1 MTGLRLEIAGSEVS
15 LEDTKLSYLPVLL
28 KLRDRPCLVIGG
40 GTAGTKRV
48 EALLKANAIVTVIS
62 PKSTETIESLAA
74 GGQVQ
79 LLRKPYTKGDLR
91 GFYLAYA
98 ATGVPAIDEQ
108 VAQDAESEYV
118 LLNVAERTSLGDF
131 LSPPMVQR
139 GDLTI
144 TVSTNGRSRGF
155 AQLIKKKLECLIGPE
170 YGDLLDIVE
179 AERLVMKNAPSTAKS
194 GPPLADEAAS

>member
-1 MTGLRLEIAGSEVS
+1 M
-15 LEDTKLSYLPVLL
+15 
-28 KLRDRPCLVIGG
+28 IGG
-40 GTAGTKRV
+40 GTAATIKV

-98 ATGVPAIDEQ
+98 ATGVSAIDEQ

-118 LLNVAERTSLGDF
+118 LLNVAERMSLGDF
-131 LSPPMVQR
+131 LTPPMVQR

-144 TVSTNGRSRGF
+144 TVSTNGRSHGF
-155 AQLIKKKLECLIGPE
+155 AQLMKKKLERLIGPE

-179 AERLVMKNAPSTAKS
+179 AERLVMKDPSSTAKS
-194 GPPLADEAAS
+194 GGPLADEAAS

>member
-1 MTGLRLEIAGSEVS
+1 M
-15 LEDTKLSYLPVLL
+15 SYLPVLL

-40 GTAGTKRV
+40 GTAGTKKV
-48 EALLKANAIVTVIS
+48 EALLKADARVTVIS
-62 PKSTETIESLAA
+62 PKNTEVIERLA
-74 GGQVQ
+74 GDGQVQ
-79 LLRKPYTKGDLR
+79 LLRKPYTRGDLR

-108 VAQDAESEYV
+108 IAQDAESEYV

-155 AQLIKKKLECLIGPE
+155 AQLMKKKLERLIGPE

-179 AERLVMKNAPSTAKS
+179 AERLVMKNAPCTAKS
-194 GPPLADEAAS
+194 GTPLADEAAS

>member
-1 MTGLRLEIAGSEVS
+1 MTGLRLEIAGSELS

-40 GTAGTKRV
+40 GTAGTKKV
-48 EALLKANAIVTVIS
+48 EALLKADARVTVIS
-62 PKSTETIESLAA
+62 PKNTESIERLA
-74 GGQVQ
+74 GDGQVQ

>member
-1 MTGLRLEIAGSEVS
+1 M
-15 LEDTKLSYLPVLL
+15 SYLPVLL
-28 KLRDRPCLVIGG
+28 KVRDRPCLVIGG
-40 GTAGTKRV
+40 GTEGTKRA
-48 EALLKANAIVTVIS
+48 EALLKADAIVTVIS
-62 PKSTETIESLAA
+62 PKNTEVIETLA
-74 GGQVQ
+74 GDGQVQ

-108 VAQDAESEYV
+108 VAQDAKSEYV

-155 AQLIKKKLECLIGPE
+155 AQLMKKKLERLIGPE

-179 AERLVMKNAPSTAKS
+179 AERLVMKDSSSTGKS
-194 GPPLADEAAS
+194 GGPLADEAAS

>member
-40 GTAGTKRV
+40 GTAGTKKV
-48 EALLKANAIVTVIS
+48 EALLKADARVTVIS
-62 PKSTETIESLAA
+62 PKNTESIERLA
-74 GGQVQ
+74 GDGQVQ

-194 GPPLADEAAS
+194 VTPLADEAAS

>member
-1 MTGLRLEIAGSEVS
+1 
-15 LEDTKLSYLPVLL
+15 
-28 KLRDRPCLVIGG
+28 VIGG
-40 GTAGTKRV
+40 GTEGTKRV
-48 EALLKANAIVTVIS
+48 EALLKADAIVTVIS
-62 PKSTETIESLAA
+62 PKNTEVIETLAA
-74 GGQVQ
+74 AGQVQ

-108 VAQDAESEYV
+108 VAQDAKSEYV

-155 AQLIKKKLECLIGPE
+155 AQLMKKKLERLIGPE

-179 AERLVMKNAPSTAKS
+179 AERLVMKDSPSTGKS
-194 GPPLADEAAS
+194 GGSLADEAAS

>member
-1 MTGLRLEIAGSEVS
+1 
-15 LEDTKLSYLPVLL
+15 
-28 KLRDRPCLVIGG
+28 VIGG
-40 GTAGTKRV
+40 GTEGTKRV
-48 EALLKANAIVTVIS
+48 EALLKADAIVTVIS
-62 PKSTETIESLAA
+62 PKNTEVIETLA
-74 GGQVQ
+74 GDGQVQ

-108 VAQDAESEYV
+108 VAQDAKSEYV

-155 AQLIKKKLECLIGPE
+155 AQLMKKKLERLIGPE

-179 AERLVMKNAPSTAKS
+179 AERLVMKDSPSTGKS
-194 GPPLADEAAS
+194 GGSLADEAAS

>member
-40 GTAGTKRV
+40 GTAGTKKV
-48 EALLKANAIVTVIS
+48 EALLKADARVTVIS
-62 PKSTETIESLAA
+62 PKNTESIERLA
-74 GGQVQ
+74 GDGQVQ